1 MIVRTL
7 KDWRFKHLNES
18 LMEQAHAEPLDASYT
33 VKLKINGSEYDV
45 KVQPESNNRMAILQA
60 LRTER
65 DEEGPNF
72 ELITS
77 GNLLSAFLEILVYQG
92 LR

>member
-7 KDWRFKHLNES
+7 KDWQYRYLNEA
-18 LMEQAHAEPLDASYT
+18 LMKQAHAEPLDPGYT
-33 VKLKINGSEYDV
+33 VKLKINSAEYDIRI
-45 KVQPESNNRMAILQA
+45 QPEGNNRMAILQA
-60 LRTER
+60 LRVER
-65 DEEGPNF
+65 EECGPNF

-77 GNLLSAFLEILVYQG
+77 GNLLSAFLEILIYQG

>member
-1 MIVRTL
+1 MVVRTL

-33 VKLKINGSEYDV
+33 VKLMINSSEYDV
-45 KVQPESNNRMAILQA
+45 KIQPESKNQMAVLQA
-60 LRTER
+60 LRIER
-65 DEEGPNF
+65 DKAGPNF

-77 GNLLSAFLEILVYQG
+77 GNLLSAFLEILIYQG

>member
-1 MIVRTL
+1 MVVRTL
-7 KDWRFKHLNES
+7 KDWRFKYLNES
-18 LMEQAHAEPLDASYT
+18 LMKQANAQPLDASYT
-33 VKLKINGSEYDV
+33 VKLKINNAEYDV
-45 KVQPESNNRMAILQA
+45 KIQPESKNQMAVLQA
-60 LRTER
+60 LRIER

-77 GNLLSAFLEILVYQG
+77 GNLLSAFLEILIYQG

>member
-18 LMEQAHAEPLDASYT
+18 LMKQAYAEPLDASYT

-60 LRTER
+60 LRIER

-77 GNLLSAFLEILVYQG
+77 GNLLSAFLEILIYQG